1 MTALVQSRQV
11 PLVTARSSNPLQRST
26 AGLNAGSAQHRR
38 LAAELAKSAQPEV
51 GLKFKET
58 LGQARSGQLQQPC
71 HRDCLEAAL
80 QGRLELA
87 SDQTFPSAGGSLP
100 LPWLSSCTDQNA
112 CGRQTAAV
120 LNLDQ
125 ALESVSPT
133 HNASLEVDNLFEQV
147 ARDSTWR
154 LPPWSEGSSSH
165 CRTATYHQD
174 QLIFSVPP
182 TGVPPWLQFV
192 DVPCLY
198 IAIRFVSPACK
209 DPLLCTVCMQ
219 SLCVLSHLHA
229 TSVCSEHA
237 KKLRSHAPQLV
248 RPWERVCTGLVC
260 HKLCVPPL
268 ATLSM
273 IRRVGGSKPYA
284 QALV

>member
-1 MTALVQSRQV
+1 MVKPGQ
-11 PLVTARSSNPLQRST
+11 
-26 AGLNAGSAQHRR
+26 GSCR
-38 LAAELAKSAQPEV
+38 
-51 GLKFKET
+51 
-58 LGQARSGQLQQPC
+58 LQQPC

-260 HKLCVPPL
+260 HKLCVPAL